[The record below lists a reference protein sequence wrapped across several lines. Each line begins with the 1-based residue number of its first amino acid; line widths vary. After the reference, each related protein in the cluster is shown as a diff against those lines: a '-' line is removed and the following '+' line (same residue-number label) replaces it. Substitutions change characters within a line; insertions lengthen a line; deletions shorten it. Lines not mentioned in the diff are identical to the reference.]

1 MPNDGTCNTC
11 RYAQRLNDSGNH
23 SVVNCIRY
31 PQNVTKSRDDMCGEY
46 SFGSPQR
53 TGHDDAKHAHTK
65 EPHHDQ

>member
-46 SFGSPQR
+46 QFGQKVKGPTSDSGSSQ
-53 TGHDDAKHAHTK
+53 
-65 EPHHDQ
+65 